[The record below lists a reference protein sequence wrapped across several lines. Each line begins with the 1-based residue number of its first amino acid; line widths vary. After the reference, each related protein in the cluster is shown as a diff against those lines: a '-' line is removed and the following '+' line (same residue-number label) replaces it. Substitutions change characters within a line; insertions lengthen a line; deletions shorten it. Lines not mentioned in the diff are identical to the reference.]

1 MNEIIRLDNV
11 SIDSSGRNLLNTS
24 LRINK
29 GDFVLIYGDNAVGK
43 SLLLKLLYL
52 KILPSRGNIYLFK
65 KKISSESKEKIIEY
79 RKKLG
84 VILQSDFLIPFFTV
98 FQNIE
103 IASEIQ
109 NKKYEFKKR
118 MTEILDWLDL
128 AKIRNVLVG
137 KLSDGQKQKV
147 VIARALINNP
157 SIIIADQPENYLDD
171 ETTKKLFFLLESL
184 NKLGATIVM
193 TSNKNHNI
201 KNDHRVV
208 KLI

>member
-52 KILPSRGNIYLFK
+52 KILPSRVNIYLFK

-84 VILQSDFLIPFFTV
+84 VILQSDFLIPFLTLTV
-98 FQNIE
+98 CWIIVSNLILWLLVMIGLGLFVYFVPYKNIK
-103 IASEIQ
+103 IIQ
-109 NKKYEFKKR
+109 NQ
-118 MTEILDWLDL
+118 L
-128 AKIRNVLVG
+128 AKI
-137 KLSDGQKQKV
+137 
-147 VIARALINNP
+147 I
-157 SIIIADQPENYLDD
+157 E
-171 ETTKKLFFLLESL
+171 LLE
-184 NKLGATIVM
+184 K
-193 TSNKNHNI
+193 K
-201 KNDHRVV
+201 
-208 KLI
+208 